1 MQNWREEN
9 TKLRKVGMESRQGS
23 TKEMEPLLE
32 ADLQR
37 LIQQTVVVASIGLTE
52 VEKVVFQK

>member
-37 LIQQTVVVASIGLTE
+37 LIQQTVVVASIGTQIFIFL
-52 VEKVVFQK
+52 FL